1 MSVKMEIANE
11 IRRQSN
17 EYGKI
22 MLANMKT
29 DRGLAMLCHDI
40 CRHLN
45 EVVIPLFKLNIKHF
59 GGNNGK

>member
-17 EYGKI
+17 EYGRL

-29 DRGLAMLCHDI
+29 DRDTAMLCHDI

-59 GGNNGK
+59 GRHL